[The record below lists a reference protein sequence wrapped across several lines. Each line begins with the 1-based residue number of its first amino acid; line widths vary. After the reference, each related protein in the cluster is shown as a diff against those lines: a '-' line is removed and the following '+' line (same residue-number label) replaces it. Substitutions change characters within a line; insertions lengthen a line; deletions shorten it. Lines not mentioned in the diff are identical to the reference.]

1 MLRSLLVHLRTPGEK
16 HTIGQLAEGWGGPPP
31 YAGRKGGP
39 HPAEFTTY
47 RSTPVRRGK
56 GERLSSG
63 RPSTP
68 VHPRTPGEKNYVVE
82 TWGTYC
88 GPPPHAGGKRLQ
100 GRSLRCKSRSTLA
113 RRGKTMMNTPEGRK
127 FAVHPRT
134 PGKTSPTLPNSRT
147 SAVHPRMPGENVDR
161 DPGHQL
167 CLGPPPH
174 AGGKL
179 RCSCSQSLADRS
191 TPARR
196 GKTLFFAPFP
206 PCLTVHPR
214 TPGENRRPPMAPD
227 VLAGPPPHAGG
238 KQPESDDVDEQAR
251 STPARRG
258 KTLTMA
264 A

>member
-88 GPPPHAGGKRLQ
+88 GPPPYAGGKSRDPACPL
-100 GRSLRCKSRSTLA
+100 GLRRSTPA
-113 RRGKTMMNTPEGRK
+113 RRGKTAPGSVAPMQI
-127 FAVHPRT
+127 AVHPRT
-134 PGKTSPTLPNSRT
+134 PGKTTPTLPNSRT

-179 RCSCSQSLADRS
+179 RCSCS
-191 TPARR
+191 
-196 GKTLFFAPFP
+196 
-206 PCLTVHPR
+206 H
-214 TPGENRRPPMAPD
+214 
-227 VLAGPPPHAGG
+227 
-238 KQPESDDVDEQAR
+238 
-251 STPARRG
+251 
-258 KTLTMA
+258 
-264 A
+264 